1 MSSKR
6 VKPVRKSNSGKPKG
20 WELMLA
26 RAEEALY
33 RNRSQRSRLLAAI
46 RLFQENIR
54 SGEPW
59 PVKGQFK

>member
-1 MSSKR
+1 
-6 VKPVRKSNSGKPKG
+6 
-20 WELMLA
+20 MLA